1 MSKKKIQN
9 ILKRAVKNGFDLSA
23 IENYDP
29 KIFMKRLYSYLVSQ
43 KYFCFDE
50 GDHIIVSDYLFEDLA
65 ELYID
70 GYHLKIAPIKTEGMF
85 ELLIEVFRFI
95 ADNPN
100 LKTEDDDTTEEDI
113 KDEDESEEDSKEFDW
128 I

>member
-1 MSKKKIQN
+1 MKKSIKS
-9 ILKRAVKNGFDLSA
+9 ILKRAMKNGFDLSS
-23 IENYDP
+23 IRNYDP
-29 KIFMKRLYSYLVSQ
+29 NLFMKKLYSYLVSQ

-50 GDHIIVSDYLFEDLA
+50 GDTIIVSDYLFEDLA
-65 ELYID
+65 ELNIN
-70 GYHLKIAPIKTEGMF
+70 GYHLNIVPVKTEGMF

-100 LKTEDDDTTEEDI
+100 LKIEDEDTTEEDI
-113 KDEDESEEDSKEFDW
+113 KDESEEDSEEFDW